1 LHCFSFD
8 AGFPLL
14 RAPKKIVHVVHSL
27 HVGGLENGL
36 VNLLNRL
43 DPERFKQTVC
53 CLTSAGKLAE
63 RINVPGVEIVE
74 LKVPGGQFRFPLLR
88 LAKLFHHLS
97 PHIVHTRGWPTID
110 AVFAARCAGV
120 SHLVHGE
127 HGREHSDVG
136 GNNWRRNQIRRLVGH
151 IVDRYVI
158 VCDFFRLWLNEMC
171 RVKNERIVYIPNGV
185 DTEKF
190 RPDDSAVETVPS
202 EARKRLRSRLGLPA
216 GSVLVGTVGR
226 LDPVKDFPTLMK
238 GFRRIRDSFSEAT
251 LVIVGDG
258 PIRPSL
264 FRLGEE
270 LGLGASLIWLGERSD
285 IPELL
290 RCFDIFVQTSVF
302 EGMSNTIL
310 EAMASNLP
318 IIATDT
324 GGNPEIVSDG
334 ENGILVPVGGVR
346 ELGIALQKY
355 LSDPVLRCKHGI
367 NSRRR
372 AIDYFDLSLMAARYA
387 EMYDALAGEST

>member
-1 LHCFSFD
+1 M
-8 AGFPLL
+8 
-14 RAPKKIVHVVHSL
+14 RAAKKILHVVHSL
-27 HVGGLENGL
+27 QVGGLENGL

-53 CLTSAGKLAE
+53 CLTSAGKFAE
-63 RINVPGVEIVE
+63 RIRIPSVEIIE
-74 LKVPGGQFRFPLLR
+74 LNMPAGQFRFPLVR
-88 LAKLFHHLS
+88 LAKMFHRLS
-97 PHIVHTRGWPTID
+97 PNIVHTRGWPTVD
-110 AVFAARCAGV
+110 AVFAARCARV

-127 HGREHSDVG
+127 HGREHSDID
-136 GNNWRRNQIRRLVGH
+136 GNNWKRNQVRRLVGH
-151 IVDRYVI
+151 VVDRYVI

-190 RPDDSAVETVPS
+190 RPLDC
-202 EARKRLRSRLGLPA
+202 
-216 GSVLVGTVGR
+216 GSVLKARPSELRERFRCQLGFPPDTLLIGTVGR

-238 GFRRIRDSFSEAT
+238 GFRQIKDSFSGAK

-258 PIRPSL
+258 PVRSNL
-264 FRLGEE
+264 SRLGKE
-270 LGLGASLIWLGERSD
+270 LGLDSSLIWLGERND

-290 RCFDIFVQTSVF
+290 RSFDIFVQTSIF

-310 EAMASNLP
+310 EAMASSLP

-324 GGNPEIVSDG
+324 GGNPEVVSNG
-334 ENGILVPVGGVR
+334 ENGILVPVGGVT
-346 ELGIALQKY
+346 ELSVALQKY
-355 LSDPVLRCKHGI
+355 LSDPVLRYKHGS

-372 AIDYFDLSLMAARYA
+372 AIDCFDLSLMAARYA
-387 EMYDALAGEST
+387 EMYENLAGDSP

>member
-1 LHCFSFD
+1 MGS
-8 AGFPLL
+8 
-14 RAPKKIVHVVHSL
+14 PKRIVHVVHSL

-43 DPERFKQTVC
+43 DPERFRQTVC

-63 RINVPGVEIVE
+63 RIKVPGVEIME
-74 LKVPGGQFRFPLLR
+74 LNVPVGQFRFPLLR
-88 LAKLFHHLS
+88 LTKMFHRLS
-97 PHIVHTRGWPTID
+97 PNIVHTRGWPTVD

-120 SHLVHGE
+120 SYLVHGE
-127 HGREHSDVG
+127 HGREHSDVEG
-136 GNNWRRNQIRRLVGH
+136 KNWKRNQIRRLVGH
-151 IVDRYVI
+151 VVDRYVI

-190 RPDDSAVETVPS
+190 RPLDSGSALEARPS
-202 EARKRLRSRLGLPA
+202 DMRKRLRSQLGLPPNP
-216 GSVLVGTVGR
+216 VLVGTVGR

-238 GFRRIRDSFSEAT
+238 GFRQIKDHFSGAK

-258 PIRPSL
+258 PVRSNL
-264 FRLGEE
+264 SHLGEE
-270 LGLGASLIWLGERSD
+270 LGLDSSLIWLGERND

-290 RCFDIFVQTSVF
+290 RSFDIFVQTSIF

-310 EAMASNLP
+310 EAMASSLP

-324 GGNPEIVSDG
+324 GGNPEVVSNG
-334 ENGILVPVGGVR
+334 ENGILVPVGGVT
-346 ELGIALQKY
+346 ELSVALQKY
-355 LSDPVLRCKHGI
+355 LSDPVLRYKHGS

-372 AIDYFDLSLMAARYA
+372 AIDCFDLSLMAARYA
-387 EMYDALAGEST
+387 EMYENLAGASP

>member
-1 LHCFSFD
+1 MRT
-8 AGFPLL
+8 PT
-14 RAPKKIVHVVHSL
+14 KILHVVHSL
-27 HVGGLENGL
+27 EVGGLENGL
-36 VNLLNRL
+36 VNLLNCL
-43 DPERFKQTVC
+43 DLKRFEQTVC
-53 CLTSAGKLAE
+53 CLTSAGKFAE
-63 RINVPGVEIVE
+63 RIKTPNVEIIE
-74 LKVPGGQFRFPLLR
+74 FKMPAGQFRFPLLR
-88 LAKLFHHLS
+88 LAKLFHRLS
-97 PHIVHTRGWPTID
+97 PNIVHTRGWPTID

-127 HGREHSDVG
+127 HGREHSDVE
-136 GNNWRRNQIRRLVGH
+136 GNNWKRNQIRRLVGH
-151 IVDRYVI
+151 LVDRYVI

-171 RVKNERIVYIPNGV
+171 RVKNERIIYIPNGV

-190 RPDDSAVETVPS
+190 RPADYNSALEAVPS
-202 EARKRLRSRLGLPA
+202 EARKTLRSRLGLPP

-238 GFRRIRDSFSEAT
+238 GFRRISDSFSGAK

-258 PIRPSL
+258 PVRSSL

-270 LGLGASLIWLGERSD
+270 LGLDASLIWLGERSD

-290 RCFDIFVQTSVF
+290 RCFDIFIQTSVF

-310 EAMASNLP
+310 EAMASSLP

-346 ELGIALQKY
+346 ELSIALQKY
-355 LSDPVLRCKHGI
+355 LSDAVLRHKHGI

-372 AIDYFDLSLMAARYA
+372 AIDYFDLSLMAARYT
-387 EMYDALAGEST
+387 EMYDTLAGEST

>member
-1 LHCFSFD
+1 M
-8 AGFPLL
+8 
-14 RAPKKIVHVVHSL
+14 RAAKKILHVVHSL
-27 HVGGLENGL
+27 QVGGLENGL

-53 CLTSAGKLAE
+53 CLTSAGKFAE
-63 RINVPGVEIVE
+63 RIRIPSVEIIE
-74 LKVPGGQFRFPLLR
+74 LNMPAGQFRFPLVR
-88 LAKLFHHLS
+88 LAKMFHRLS
-97 PHIVHTRGWPTID
+97 PNIVHTRGWPTVD
-110 AVFAARCAGV
+110 AVFAARCARV

-127 HGREHSDVG
+127 HGREHSDID
-136 GNNWRRNQIRRLVGH
+136 GNNWKRNQVRRLVGH
-151 IVDRYVI
+151 VVDRYVI

-190 RPDDSAVETVPS
+190 RPLDSGSALEARPS
-202 EARKRLRSRLGLPA
+202 DVRKRLRSQLGLPPNP
-216 GSVLVGTVGR
+216 VLVGTVGR

-238 GFRRIRDSFSEAT
+238 GFRQIKDHFSGAK

-258 PIRPSL
+258 PVRSNL
-264 FRLGEE
+264 SRLGEE
-270 LGLGASLIWLGERSD
+270 LGLDSSLIWLGERND

-290 RCFDIFVQTSVF
+290 RSFDIFVQTSIF

-310 EAMASNLP
+310 EAMASSLP

-324 GGNPEIVSDG
+324 GGNPEVVSNG
-334 ENGILVPVGGVR
+334 ENGILVPVGGVT
-346 ELGIALQKY
+346 ELSVALQKY
-355 LSDPVLRCKHGI
+355 LSDPVLRYKHGS

-372 AIDYFDLSLMAARYA
+372 AIDCFDLSLMAARYA
-387 EMYDALAGEST
+387 EMYENLAGDSP

>member
-1 LHCFSFD
+1 M
-8 AGFPLL
+8 
-14 RAPKKIVHVVHSL
+14 RAAKKILHVVHSL
-27 HVGGLENGL
+27 QVGGLENGL

-53 CLTSAGKLAE
+53 CLTSAGKFAE
-63 RINVPGVEIVE
+63 RIRIPSVEIIE
-74 LKVPGGQFRFPLLR
+74 LNMPAGQFRFPLVR
-88 LAKLFHHLS
+88 LAKMFHRLS
-97 PHIVHTRGWPTID
+97 PNIVHTRGWPTVD
-110 AVFAARCAGV
+110 AVFAARCARV

-127 HGREHSDVG
+127 HGREHSDID
-136 GNNWRRNQIRRLVGH
+136 GNNWKRNQVRRLVGH
-151 IVDRYVI
+151 VVDRYVI

-190 RPDDSAVETVPS
+190 RPLDC
-202 EARKRLRSRLGLPA
+202 
-216 GSVLVGTVGR
+216 GSVLKARPSELRERFRCQLGFPPDTLLIGTVGR

-238 GFRRIRDSFSEAT
+238 GFRQIKDSFSGAK

-258 PIRPSL
+258 PVRSNL
-264 FRLGEE
+264 SRLGEE
-270 LGLGASLIWLGERSD
+270 LGLDSSLIWLGERND

-290 RCFDIFVQTSVF
+290 RSFDIFVQTSIF

-310 EAMASNLP
+310 EAMASSLP

-324 GGNPEIVSDG
+324 GGNPEVVSNG
-334 ENGILVPVGGVR
+334 ENGILVPVGGVT
-346 ELGIALQKY
+346 ELSVALQKY
-355 LSDPVLRCKHGI
+355 LSDPVLRYKHGS

-372 AIDYFDLSLMAARYA
+372 AIDCFDLSLMAARYA
-387 EMYDALAGEST
+387 EMYENLAGDSP

>member
-1 LHCFSFD
+1 
-8 AGFPLL
+8 
-14 RAPKKIVHVVHSL
+14 VVHSL

-43 DPERFKQTVC
+43 DPERFRQTVC

-63 RINVPGVEIVE
+63 RIKVPGVEIME
-74 LKVPGGQFRFPLLR
+74 LNVPAGQFRFPLLR
-88 LAKLFHHLS
+88 LTKIFHRLS
-97 PHIVHTRGWPTID
+97 PNIVHTRGWPTVD

-120 SHLVHGE
+120 SYLVHGE
-127 HGREHSDVG
+127 HGREHSDVEG
-136 GNNWRRNQIRRLVGH
+136 KNWKRNQIRRLVGH
-151 IVDRYVI
+151 VVDRYVI

-171 RVKNERIVYIPNGV
+171 RVKSERIVYIPNGV

-190 RPDDSAVETVPS
+190 RPSDSGSALEASPS
-202 EARKRLRSRLGLPA
+202 EVRKRLRSQLGLPPNP
-216 GSVLVGTVGR
+216 VLVGTVGR

-238 GFRRIRDSFSEAT
+238 GFRQIKDSFSGAK

-258 PIRPSL
+258 PVRSNL
-264 FRLGEE
+264 SRLGEE
-270 LGLGASLIWLGERSD
+270 LGLDSSLIWLGERND

-290 RCFDIFVQTSVF
+290 RSFDIFVQTSIF

-310 EAMASNLP
+310 EAMASSLP

-324 GGNPEIVSDG
+324 GGNPEVVSNG
-334 ENGILVPVGGVR
+334 ENGILVPVGGVT
-346 ELGIALQKY
+346 ELSVALQKY
-355 LSDPVLRCKHGI
+355 LSDPVLRYKHGS

-372 AIDYFDLSLMAARYA
+372 AIDCFDLSLMAARYA
-387 EMYDALAGEST
+387 EMYENLAGDSP

>member
-1 LHCFSFD
+1 MRT
-8 AGFPLL
+8 PT
-14 RAPKKIVHVVHSL
+14 KILHVVHSL
-27 HVGGLENGL
+27 EVGGLENGL
-36 VNLLNRL
+36 VNLLNCL
-43 DPERFKQTVC
+43 DPKRFEQTVC
-53 CLTSAGKLAE
+53 CLTSAGKFAE
-63 RINVPGVEIVE
+63 RIKTPNVEIIE
-74 LKVPGGQFRFPLLR
+74 FKMPAGQFRFPLLR
-88 LAKLFHHLS
+88 LAKLFHRLS
-97 PHIVHTRGWPTID
+97 PNIVHTRGWPTID

-127 HGREHSDVG
+127 HGREHSDVE
-136 GNNWRRNQIRRLVGH
+136 GNNWKRNQIRRLVGH
-151 IVDRYVI
+151 LVDRYVI

-171 RVKNERIVYIPNGV
+171 RVKNERIIYIPNGV

-190 RPDDSAVETVPS
+190 RPADDNSALEAVPS
-202 EARKRLRSRLGLPA
+202 EARKTLRSRLGLPP

-238 GFRRIRDSFSEAT
+238 GFRRISASFSGAK

-258 PIRPSL
+258 PVRSSL

-270 LGLGASLIWLGERSD
+270 LGLDASLIWLGERSD

-290 RCFDIFVQTSVF
+290 RCFDIFIQTSVF

-310 EAMASNLP
+310 EAMASSLP

-346 ELGIALQKY
+346 ELSVALQKY
-355 LSDPVLRCKHGI
+355 LSDPVLRNKHGTS
-367 NSRRR
+367 SRAR
-372 AIDYFDLSLMAARYA
+372 ALNCFDLPLMAARYA
-387 EMYDALAGEST
+387 EMYETLVSDP

>member
-1 LHCFSFD
+1 M
-8 AGFPLL
+8 
-14 RAPKKIVHVVHSL
+14 RAAKKILHVVHSL
-27 HVGGLENGL
+27 QVGGLENGL

-53 CLTSAGKLAE
+53 CLTSAGKFAE
-63 RINVPGVEIVE
+63 RIRIPSVEIIE
-74 LKVPGGQFRFPLLR
+74 LNMPAGQFRFPLVR
-88 LAKLFHHLS
+88 LAKMFHRLS
-97 PHIVHTRGWPTID
+97 PNIVHTRGWPTVD
-110 AVFAARCAGV
+110 AVFAARCARV

-127 HGREHSDVG
+127 HGREHSDID
-136 GNNWRRNQIRRLVGH
+136 GNNWKRNQVRRLVGH
-151 IVDRYVI
+151 VVDRYVI

-190 RPDDSAVETVPS
+190 RPLDC
-202 EARKRLRSRLGLPA
+202 
-216 GSVLVGTVGR
+216 GSVLKARPSELRERFRCQLGFPPDTLLIGTVGR

-238 GFRRIRDSFSEAT
+238 GFRQIKDSFSGAK

-258 PIRPSL
+258 PVRSNL
-264 FRLGEE
+264 SRLGEE
-270 LGLGASLIWLGERSD
+270 LGLDSSLIWLGERND

-290 RCFDIFVQTSVF
+290 RSFDIFVQTSIF

-310 EAMASNLP
+310 EAMASSLP

-324 GGNPEIVSDG
+324 GGNPEVVSNG
-334 ENGILVPVGGVR
+334 ENGILVPVGGVT
-346 ELGIALQKY
+346 ELSVALQKY
-355 LSDPVLRCKHGI
+355 LSDPVLRYKHGS

-372 AIDYFDLSLMAARYA
+372 AIDCFDLSLMAARYA
-387 EMYDALAGEST
+387 ELYENLAGDSP